1 MGRVQSLTGSSN
13 RAKPPLITNEHFE
26 DGIGDVGHYS
36 DPKSDPR
43 PEGLGYASGGGGA
56 SNRQGNVRVVEE
68 NKASQE
74 EENDRLRMSNASYF
88 YKISYNVYGELN

>member
-1 MGRVQSLTGSSN
+1 MEIFSCYFTSYPKYDQC
-13 RAKPPLITNEHFE
+13 
-26 DGIGDVGHYS
+26 

-43 PEGLGYASGGGGA
+43 PEGLAYASGGGGA